1 MNLTQKIIGSHLVS
15 GTMTPGSEIG
25 LRIDQ
30 TLTQDATG
38 TMAWLQFEALGIPR
52 VKTDISLSYVDH
64 NTLQM
69 NFRNPDDHRFLRTV
83 AAKFGG
89 VYSGPGTGICHQLH
103 LENFA
108 KPGATLVGS
117 DSHTPTAGGIC
128 SLAMGAGGLSVAL
141 AMAGEPYYIPMPK
154 VVRVFLT
161 GALTGWASAK
171 DVILELLRRRTV
183 KGGVGRVFEYAGPG
197 VATLSVP
204 ERATIAN
211 MGAELGATGTLFPSD
226 GVTRAFLKAMGREA
240 DWRELGPD
248 ADAAYDEEEAI
259 DLSTL
264 VPLAAQPHMPD
275 RVVPVSELDGLP
287 VEQVCIGSC
296 TNSSYADLKL
306 VAQILGG
313 HRINPGTDA
322 MISPGSK
329 QVLTMLAQEGLL
341 EPLISSGARL
351 LECSCGPCIGSG
363 GAPVTA
369 GVSAR
374 TFNRNFEGR
383 SGTKDAKVYLVS
395 PLTAAQAALNGKF
408 TDPATWGTPPAKPE
422 LPADPP
428 SIRHLFVFPPEN
440 GEGVEVLRGPNIVAL
455 EKFPRLDASGDV
467 LEASVVIRLGDN
479 ITTDHIM
486 PAGAEILALRSNI
499 PAISEHV
506 FVRVDPDFVKRARA
520 VSEAG
525 GNGVIV
531 AGENYGQGSSREHA
545 ALAPLYLGIKAVIVK
560 SFARIHV
567 ANLINAGILPLTFR
581 NEADYD
587 RISEGDVLSLPD
599 IRRRIAEGDDV
610 VLKMGGPMM
619 GAPIKDTNV
628 PIIKGS
634 NGIIAIAADH
644 TEEKECIKCGRC
656 VDVCPMELQ
665 PLEIYK
671 LGQLGDAEGLLKLN
685 VMDCFSCKCC
695 EYICS
700 SKIPLVSKINAAK
713 GLVMPL
719 LKKK

>member
-248 ADAAYDEEEAI
+248 ADAAYDEEETI
-259 DLSTL
+259 DLSAL

-275 RVVPVSELDGLP
+275 RVVPVAELDGLP

-306 VAQILGG
+306 VAQILDG

-341 EPLISSGARL
+341 EPLIGSGARL

-363 GAPVTA
+363 GAPVTS

-383 SGTKDAKVYLVS
+383 SGTKDAKVYLDS

-440 GEGVEVLRGPNIVAL
+440 GDGVEVLRGPNIVAL

-467 LEASVVIRLGDN
+467 LEANVVIRLGDN

-545 ALAPLYLGIKAVIVK
+545 ALAPRHLGIRAVIAL
-560 SFARIHV
+560 SMARIHR
-567 ANLINAGILPLTFR
+567 ANLVNFGILPLVFVNR
-581 NEADYD
+581 EDYAKVAQ
-587 RISEGDVLSLPD
+587 GAD
-599 IRRRIAEGDDV
+599 IRIPLTEITPGGVTNIEIAGV
-610 VLKMGGPMM
+610 GVLPVRNDLS
-619 GAPIKDTNV
+619 AAELD
-628 PIIKGS
+628 IIRSG
-634 NGIIAIAADH
+634 
-644 TEEKECIKCGRC
+644 
-656 VDVCPMELQ
+656 
-665 PLEIYK
+665 
-671 LGQLGDAEGLLKLN
+671 GLL
-685 VMDCFSCKCC
+685 
-695 EYICS
+695 
-700 SKIPLVSKINAAK
+700 NAVK
-713 GLVMPL
+713 EKM
-719 LKKK
+719 

>member
-259 DLSTL
+259 DLSAL

-275 RVVPVSELDGLP
+275 RVVPVAELDGLP

-306 VAQILGG
+306 VAQILDG

-341 EPLISSGARL
+341 EPLIGSGARL

-363 GAPVTA
+363 GAPVTS

-440 GEGVEVLRGPNIVAL
+440 GDGVEVLRGPNAGEIPPPRRVRRRARSQRRDPPRRQHHHRPHHARGRGNPRPAL
-455 EKFPRLDASGDV
+455 QYPGHFRARVRARGPRFR
-467 LEASVVIRLGDN
+467 EAR
-479 ITTDHIM
+479 
-486 PAGAEILALRSNI
+486 PRRLRSGRQRRHRGWRKLWSGLQPRTRGAG
-499 PAISEHV
+499 PAPSRHQS
-506 FVRVDPDFVKRARA
+506 RHRPVDGPHPPR
-520 VSEAG
+520 
-525 GNGVIV
+525 
-531 AGENYGQGSSREHA
+531 QSREFRHS
-545 ALAPLYLGIKAVIVK
+545 AP
-560 SFARIHV
+560 
-567 ANLINAGILPLTFR
+567 
-581 NEADYD
+581 
-587 RISEGDVLSLPD
+587 SL
-599 IRRRIAEGDDV
+599 REQ
-610 VLKMGGPMM
+610 
-619 GAPIKDTNV
+619 
-628 PIIKGS
+628 
-634 NGIIAIAADH
+634 
-644 TEEKECIKCGRC
+644 GRLC
-656 VDVCPMELQ
+656 
-665 PLEIYK
+665 
-671 LGQLGDAEGLLKLN
+671 
-685 VMDCFSCKCC
+685 
-695 EYICS
+695 
-700 SKIPLVSKINAAK
+700 
-713 GLVMPL
+713 
-719 LKKK
+719 

>member
-313 HRINPGTDA
+313 HRITPGTDA

-341 EPLISSGARL
+341 EPLINSGARL

-545 ALAPLYLGIKAVIVK
+545 ALAPRHLGIRAVIAL
-560 SFARIHV
+560 SMARIHR
-567 ANLINAGILPLTFR
+567 ANLVNFGILPLVFVNR
-581 NEADYD
+581 EDYAKVAQ
-587 RISEGDVLSLPD
+587 GAD
-599 IRRRIAEGDDV
+599 IRIPLTEITPGGVTNIEIAGV
-610 VLKMGGPMM
+610 GVLPVRNDLS
-619 GAPIKDTNV
+619 AAELD
-628 PIIKGS
+628 IIRSG
-634 NGIIAIAADH
+634 
-644 TEEKECIKCGRC
+644 
-656 VDVCPMELQ
+656 
-665 PLEIYK
+665 
-671 LGQLGDAEGLLKLN
+671 GLL
-685 VMDCFSCKCC
+685 
-695 EYICS
+695 
-700 SKIPLVSKINAAK
+700 NAVK
-713 GLVMPL
+713 EKM
-719 LKKK
+719 

>member
-259 DLSTL
+259 DLSAL

-275 RVVPVSELDGLP
+275 RVVPVAELDGLP

-306 VAQILGG
+306 VAQILDG

-329 QVLTMLAQEGLL
+329 QVLTMRAQEGLL
-341 EPLISSGARL
+341 EPLIGSGARL

-363 GAPVTA
+363 GAPVTS

-440 GEGVEVLRGPNIVAL
+440 GDGVEVLRGPNIVAL

-467 LEASVVIRLGDN
+467 LEANVVIRLGDN

-545 ALAPLYLGIKAVIVK
+545 ALAPRHLGGRAVIAL
-560 SFARIHV
+560 SMARIHR
-567 ANLINAGILPLTFR
+567 ANLVNFGILPLVFVNR
-581 NEADYD
+581 EDYAKVAQ
-587 RISEGDVLSLPD
+587 GAD
-599 IRRRIAEGDDV
+599 IRIPLTEITPGGVTNIEIAGV
-610 VLKMGGPMM
+610 GVLPVRNDLS
-619 GAPIKDTNV
+619 AAELD
-628 PIIKGS
+628 IIRSG
-634 NGIIAIAADH
+634 
-644 TEEKECIKCGRC
+644 
-656 VDVCPMELQ
+656 
-665 PLEIYK
+665 
-671 LGQLGDAEGLLKLN
+671 GLL
-685 VMDCFSCKCC
+685 
-695 EYICS
+695 
-700 SKIPLVSKINAAK
+700 NAVK
-713 GLVMPL
+713 EKM
-719 LKKK
+719 

>member
-83 AAKFGG
+83 AVKFGG

-259 DLSTL
+259 DLSAL

-275 RVVPVSELDGLP
+275 RVVPVAELDGLP

-306 VAQILGG
+306 VAQILDG

-341 EPLISSGARL
+341 EPLIGSGARL

-363 GAPVTA
+363 GAPVTS

-440 GEGVEVLRGPNIVAL
+440 GDGVEVLRGPNIVAL

-467 LEASVVIRLGDN
+467 LEANVVIRLGDN

-545 ALAPLYLGIKAVIVK
+545 ALAPRHLGIRAVIAL
-560 SFARIHV
+560 SMARIHR
-567 ANLINAGILPLTFR
+567 ANLVNFGILPLVFVNR
-581 NEADYD
+581 EDYAKVAQ
-587 RISEGDVLSLPD
+587 GAD
-599 IRRRIAEGDDV
+599 IRIPLTEITPGGVTNIEIAGV
-610 VLKMGGPMM
+610 GVLPVRNDLS
-619 GAPIKDTNV
+619 AAELD
-628 PIIKGS
+628 IIRSG
-634 NGIIAIAADH
+634 
-644 TEEKECIKCGRC
+644 
-656 VDVCPMELQ
+656 
-665 PLEIYK
+665 
-671 LGQLGDAEGLLKLN
+671 GLL
-685 VMDCFSCKCC
+685 
-695 EYICS
+695 
-700 SKIPLVSKINAAK
+700 NAVK
-713 GLVMPL
+713 EKM
-719 LKKK
+719 

>member
-128 SLAMGAGGLSVAL
+128 SLAMGA
-141 AMAGEPYYIPMPK
+141 
-154 VVRVFLT
+154 
-161 GALTGWASAK
+161 
-171 DVILELLRRRTV
+171 
-183 KGGVGRVFEYAGPG
+183 
-197 VATLSVP
+197 
-204 ERATIAN
+204 
-211 MGAELGATGTLFPSD
+211 ELGATGTLFPSD

-259 DLSTL
+259 DLSAL

-275 RVVPVSELDGLP
+275 RVVPVAELDGLP

-306 VAQILGG
+306 VAQILDG

-341 EPLISSGARL
+341 EPLIGSGARL

-363 GAPVTA
+363 GAPVTS

-440 GEGVEVLRGPNIVAL
+440 GDGVEVLRGPNIVAL

-467 LEASVVIRLGDN
+467 LEANVVIRLGDN

-545 ALAPLYLGIKAVIVK
+545 ALAPRHLGIRAVIAL
-560 SFARIHV
+560 SMARIHR
-567 ANLINAGILPLTFR
+567 ANLVNFGILPLVFVNR
-581 NEADYD
+581 EDYAKVAQ
-587 RISEGDVLSLPD
+587 GAD
-599 IRRRIAEGDDV
+599 IRIPLTEITPGGVTNIEIAGV
-610 VLKMGGPMM
+610 GVLPVRNDLS
-619 GAPIKDTNV
+619 AAELD
-628 PIIKGS
+628 IIRSG
-634 NGIIAIAADH
+634 
-644 TEEKECIKCGRC
+644 
-656 VDVCPMELQ
+656 
-665 PLEIYK
+665 
-671 LGQLGDAEGLLKLN
+671 GLLN
-685 VMDCFSCKCC
+685 AVR
-695 EYICS
+695 EE
-700 SKIPLVSKINAAK
+700 VSAGSREAVRGAVRLPGARN
-713 GLVMPL
+713 L
-719 LKKK
+719 

>member
-161 GALTGWASAK
+161 GALTGCASAK

-545 ALAPLYLGIKAVIVK
+545 ALAPRHLGIRAVIAL
-560 SFARIHV
+560 SMARIHR
-567 ANLINAGILPLTFR
+567 ANLVNFGILPLVFVNR
-581 NEADYD
+581 EDYAKVAQ
-587 RISEGDVLSLPD
+587 GAD
-599 IRRRIAEGDDV
+599 IRIPLAEITPGGVTNIEIAGV
-610 VLKMGGPMM
+610 GVLPVRNDLS
-619 GAPIKDTNV
+619 AAELD
-628 PIIKGS
+628 IIRSG
-634 NGIIAIAADH
+634 
-644 TEEKECIKCGRC
+644 
-656 VDVCPMELQ
+656 
-665 PLEIYK
+665 
-671 LGQLGDAEGLLKLN
+671 GLL
-685 VMDCFSCKCC
+685 
-695 EYICS
+695 
-700 SKIPLVSKINAAK
+700 NAVK
-713 GLVMPL
+713 EKM
-719 LKKK
+719 

>member
-226 GVTRAFLKAMGREA
+226 GVARAFLKAMGRGAE
-240 DWRELGPD
+240 WRALGPA

-259 DLSTL
+259 DLSAL

-275 RVVPVSELDGLP
+275 RVVPVAELDGLP

-306 VAQILGG
+306 VAQILDG
-313 HRINPGTDA
+313 HRINPGTDP

-341 EPLISSGARL
+341 EPLIGSGARL

-363 GAPVTA
+363 GAPVTS

-440 GEGVEVLRGPNIVAL
+440 GDGVEVLRGPNIVAL

-467 LEASVVIRLGDN
+467 LEANVVIRLGDN

-545 ALAPLYLGIKAVIVK
+545 ALAPRHLGIRAVIAL
-560 SFARIHV
+560 SMARIHR
-567 ANLINAGILPLTFR
+567 ANLVNFGILPLVFVNR
-581 NEADYD
+581 EDYAKVAQ
-587 RISEGDVLSLPD
+587 GAD
-599 IRRRIAEGDDV
+599 IRIPLTEITPGGVTNIEIAGV
-610 VLKMGGPMM
+610 GVLPVRNDLS
-619 GAPIKDTNV
+619 AAELD
-628 PIIKGS
+628 IIRSG
-634 NGIIAIAADH
+634 
-644 TEEKECIKCGRC
+644 
-656 VDVCPMELQ
+656 
-665 PLEIYK
+665 
-671 LGQLGDAEGLLKLN
+671 GLL
-685 VMDCFSCKCC
+685 
-695 EYICS
+695 
-700 SKIPLVSKINAAK
+700 NAVK
-713 GLVMPL
+713 EKM
-719 LKKK
+719 

>member
-259 DLSTL
+259 DLSAL

-306 VAQILGG
+306 VAQILDG

-341 EPLISSGARL
+341 EPLIGSGARL

-363 GAPVTA
+363 GAPVTS

-440 GEGVEVLRGPNIVAL
+440 GDGVEVLRGPNIVAL

-467 LEASVVIRLGDN
+467 LEANVVIRLGDN

-545 ALAPLYLGIKAVIVK
+545 ALAPRHLGIRAVIAL
-560 SFARIHV
+560 SMARIHR
-567 ANLINAGILPLTFR
+567 ANLVNFGILPLVFVNR
-581 NEADYD
+581 EDYAKVAQ
-587 RISEGDVLSLPD
+587 GAD
-599 IRRRIAEGDDV
+599 IRIPLTEITPGGVTNIEIAGV
-610 VLKMGGPMM
+610 GVLPVRNDLS
-619 GAPIKDTNV
+619 AAELD
-628 PIIKGS
+628 IIRSG
-634 NGIIAIAADH
+634 
-644 TEEKECIKCGRC
+644 
-656 VDVCPMELQ
+656 
-665 PLEIYK
+665 
-671 LGQLGDAEGLLKLN
+671 GLL
-685 VMDCFSCKCC
+685 
-695 EYICS
+695 
-700 SKIPLVSKINAAK
+700 NAVK
-713 GLVMPL
+713 EKM
-719 LKKK
+719 

>member
-103 LENFA
+103 LENSA

-211 MGAELGATGTLFPSD
+211 MGAELGATGTLFPAD
-226 GVTRAFLKAMGREA
+226 GGTRAGLKAMGREA

-259 DLSTL
+259 DLSAL

-275 RVVPVSELDGLP
+275 RVVPVAELDGLP

-306 VAQILGG
+306 VAQILDG

-341 EPLISSGARL
+341 EPLIGSGARL

-363 GAPVTA
+363 GAPVTS

-440 GEGVEVLRGPNIVAL
+440 GDGVEVLRGPNIVAL

-467 LEASVVIRLGDN
+467 LEANVVIRLGDN

-545 ALAPLYLGIKAVIVK
+545 ALAPRHLGIRAVIAL
-560 SFARIHV
+560 SMARIHR
-567 ANLINAGILPLTFR
+567 ANLVNFGILPLVFVNR
-581 NEADYD
+581 EDYAKVAQ
-587 RISEGDVLSLPD
+587 GAD
-599 IRRRIAEGDDV
+599 IRIPLTEITPGGVTNIEIAGV
-610 VLKMGGPMM
+610 GVLPVRNDLS
-619 GAPIKDTNV
+619 AAELD
-628 PIIKGS
+628 IIRSG
-634 NGIIAIAADH
+634 
-644 TEEKECIKCGRC
+644 
-656 VDVCPMELQ
+656 
-665 PLEIYK
+665 
-671 LGQLGDAEGLLKLN
+671 GLL
-685 VMDCFSCKCC
+685 
-695 EYICS
+695 
-700 SKIPLVSKINAAK
+700 NAVK
-713 GLVMPL
+713 EKM
-719 LKKK
+719 

>member
-440 GEGVEVLRGPNIVAL
+440 GDAVEVLRGPNIVAL

-467 LEASVVIRLGDN
+467 LEANVVIRLGDN

-545 ALAPLYLGIKAVIVK
+545 ALAPRHLGVRAVIAL
-560 SFARIHV
+560 SMARIHR
-567 ANLINAGILPLTFR
+567 ANLVNFGILPLVFVNR
-581 NEADYD
+581 EDYAKVAQ
-587 RISEGDVLSLPD
+587 GAD
-599 IRRRIAEGDDV
+599 IRIPLAEITPGGVTNIEIAGV
-610 VLKMGGPMM
+610 GVLPVRNDLS
-619 GAPIKDTNV
+619 AAELD
-628 PIIKGS
+628 IIRSG
-634 NGIIAIAADH
+634 
-644 TEEKECIKCGRC
+644 
-656 VDVCPMELQ
+656 
-665 PLEIYK
+665 
-671 LGQLGDAEGLLKLN
+671 GLL
-685 VMDCFSCKCC
+685 
-695 EYICS
+695 
-700 SKIPLVSKINAAK
+700 NAVK
-713 GLVMPL
+713 EKM
-719 LKKK
+719 

>member
-15 GTMTPGSEIG
+15 GAMTPGSEIG

-141 AMAGEPYYIPMPK
+141 AMAGEPYYIPMPR

-275 RVVPVSELDGLP
+275 RVVPVAELDGLP

-341 EPLISSGARL
+341 EPLIGSGARL

-363 GAPVTA
+363 GAPVTS

-440 GEGVEVLRGPNIVAL
+440 GDGVEVLRGPNIVAL

-467 LEASVVIRLGDN
+467 LEANVVIRLGDN

-545 ALAPLYLGIKAVIVK
+545 ALAPRHLGIRAVIAL
-560 SFARIHV
+560 SMARIHR
-567 ANLINAGILPLTFR
+567 ANLVNFGILPLVFVNR
-581 NEADYD
+581 EDYAKVAQ
-587 RISEGDVLSLPD
+587 GAD
-599 IRRRIAEGDDV
+599 IRIPLTEITPGGVTNIEIAGV
-610 VLKMGGPMM
+610 GVLPVRNDLS
-619 GAPIKDTNV
+619 AAELD
-628 PIIKGS
+628 IIRSG
-634 NGIIAIAADH
+634 
-644 TEEKECIKCGRC
+644 
-656 VDVCPMELQ
+656 
-665 PLEIYK
+665 
-671 LGQLGDAEGLLKLN
+671 GLL
-685 VMDCFSCKCC
+685 
-695 EYICS
+695 
-700 SKIPLVSKINAAK
+700 NAVK
-713 GLVMPL
+713 EKM
-719 LKKK
+719 

>member
-275 RVVPVSELDGLP
+275 RVVPVAELDGLP

-313 HRINPGTDA
+313 RRINPGTDA

-440 GEGVEVLRGPNIVAL
+440 GEDVEVLRGPNIVAL

-467 LEASVVIRLGDN
+467 LEANVVIRLGDN

-545 ALAPLYLGIKAVIVK
+545 ALAPRHLGIRAVIAL
-560 SFARIHV
+560 SMARIHR
-567 ANLINAGILPLTFR
+567 ANLVNFGILPLVFVNR
-581 NEADYD
+581 EDYAKVAQ
-587 RISEGDVLSLPD
+587 GAD
-599 IRRRIAEGDDV
+599 IRIPLTEITPGGVTNIEIAGV
-610 VLKMGGPMM
+610 GVLPVRNDLS
-619 GAPIKDTNV
+619 AAELD
-628 PIIKGS
+628 IIRSG
-634 NGIIAIAADH
+634 
-644 TEEKECIKCGRC
+644 
-656 VDVCPMELQ
+656 
-665 PLEIYK
+665 
-671 LGQLGDAEGLLKLN
+671 GLL
-685 VMDCFSCKCC
+685 
-695 EYICS
+695 
-700 SKIPLVSKINAAK
+700 NAVK
-713 GLVMPL
+713 EKM
-719 LKKK
+719 

>member
-248 ADAAYDEEEAI
+248 ADAAYDEEETI
-259 DLSTL
+259 DLSAL

-275 RVVPVSELDGLP
+275 RVVPVAELDGLP

-306 VAQILGG
+306 VAQILDG

-341 EPLISSGARL
+341 EPLIGSGARL

-363 GAPVTA
+363 GAPVTS

-440 GEGVEVLRGPNIVAL
+440 GDGVEVLRGPNIVAL

-467 LEASVVIRLGDN
+467 LEANVVIRLGDN
-479 ITTDHIM
+479 ITTDPIVA
-486 PAGAEILALRSNI
+486 AGAEILALRSNI

-545 ALAPLYLGIKAVIVK
+545 ALAPRHLGIRAVIAL
-560 SFARIHV
+560 SMARIHR
-567 ANLINAGILPLTFR
+567 ANLVNFGILPLVFVNR
-581 NEADYD
+581 EDYAKVAQ
-587 RISEGDVLSLPD
+587 GAD
-599 IRRRIAEGDDV
+599 IRIPLTEITPGGVTNIEIAGV
-610 VLKMGGPMM
+610 GVLPVRNDLS
-619 GAPIKDTNV
+619 AAELD
-628 PIIKGS
+628 IIRSG
-634 NGIIAIAADH
+634 
-644 TEEKECIKCGRC
+644 
-656 VDVCPMELQ
+656 
-665 PLEIYK
+665 
-671 LGQLGDAEGLLKLN
+671 GLL
-685 VMDCFSCKCC
+685 
-695 EYICS
+695 
-700 SKIPLVSKINAAK
+700 NAVK
-713 GLVMPL
+713 EKM
-719 LKKK
+719 

>member
-259 DLSTL
+259 DLSAL

-275 RVVPVSELDGLP
+275 RVVPVAELDGLP

-306 VAQILGG
+306 VAQILDG

-341 EPLISSGARL
+341 EPLIGSGARL

-363 GAPVTA
+363 GAPVTS

-440 GEGVEVLRGPNIVAL
+440 GDGVEVLRGPNIVAL

-467 LEASVVIRLGDN
+467 LEANVVIRLGDN

-486 PAGAEILALRSNI
+486 PAGAEILALRSKI

-545 ALAPLYLGIKAVIVK
+545 ALAPRHLGIRAVIAL
-560 SFARIHV
+560 SMARIHR
-567 ANLINAGILPLTFR
+567 ANLVNFGILPLVFVNR
-581 NEADYD
+581 EDYAKVAQ
-587 RISEGDVLSLPD
+587 GAD
-599 IRRRIAEGDDV
+599 IRIPLTEITPGGVTNIEIAGV
-610 VLKMGGPMM
+610 GVLPVRNDLS
-619 GAPIKDTNV
+619 AAELD
-628 PIIKGS
+628 IIRSG
-634 NGIIAIAADH
+634 
-644 TEEKECIKCGRC
+644 
-656 VDVCPMELQ
+656 
-665 PLEIYK
+665 
-671 LGQLGDAEGLLKLN
+671 GLL
-685 VMDCFSCKCC
+685 
-695 EYICS
+695 
-700 SKIPLVSKINAAK
+700 NAVK
-713 GLVMPL
+713 EKM
-719 LKKK
+719 

>member
-259 DLSTL
+259 DLSAL

-275 RVVPVSELDGLP
+275 RVVPVAELDGLP

-306 VAQILGG
+306 VAQILDG

-341 EPLISSGARL
+341 EPLIGSGARL

-363 GAPVTA
+363 GAPVTS

-440 GEGVEVLRGPNIVAL
+440 GDGVEVLRGPNIVAL

-467 LEASVVIRLGDN
+467 LEANVVIRLGDN

-506 FVRVDPDFVKRARA
+506 FVRVAPDFVKRARA
-520 VSEAG
+520 VSEEG

-545 ALAPLYLGIKAVIVK
+545 ALAPRHLGIRAVIAL
-560 SFARIHV
+560 SMARIHR
-567 ANLINAGILPLTFR
+567 ANLVNFGILPLVFVNR
-581 NEADYD
+581 EDYAKVAQ
-587 RISEGDVLSLPD
+587 GAD
-599 IRRRIAEGDDV
+599 IRIPLTEITPGGVTNIEIAGV
-610 VLKMGGPMM
+610 GVLPVRNDLS
-619 GAPIKDTNV
+619 AAELD
-628 PIIKGS
+628 IIRSG
-634 NGIIAIAADH
+634 
-644 TEEKECIKCGRC
+644 
-656 VDVCPMELQ
+656 
-665 PLEIYK
+665 
-671 LGQLGDAEGLLKLN
+671 GLL
-685 VMDCFSCKCC
+685 
-695 EYICS
+695 
-700 SKIPLVSKINAAK
+700 NAVK
-713 GLVMPL
+713 EKM
-719 LKKK
+719 

>member
-141 AMAGEPYYIPMPK
+141 ARAGEPYYIPMPT

-259 DLSTL
+259 DLSAL

-275 RVVPVSELDGLP
+275 RVVPVAELDGLP

-296 TNSSYADLKL
+296 TNSAYADLKL
-306 VAQILGG
+306 VAQILDG

-341 EPLISSGARL
+341 EPLIGSGARL

-363 GAPVTA
+363 GAPVTS

-440 GEGVEVLRGPNIVAL
+440 GDGVEVLRGPNIVAL

-467 LEASVVIRLGDN
+467 LEANVVIRLGDN

-545 ALAPLYLGIKAVIVK
+545 ALAPRHLGIRAVIAL
-560 SFARIHV
+560 SMARIHR
-567 ANLINAGILPLTFR
+567 ANLVNFGILPLVFVNR
-581 NEADYD
+581 EDYAKVAQ
-587 RISEGDVLSLPD
+587 GAD
-599 IRRRIAEGDDV
+599 IRIPLTEITPGGVTNIEIAGV
-610 VLKMGGPMM
+610 GVLPVRNDLS
-619 GAPIKDTNV
+619 AAELD
-628 PIIKGS
+628 IIRSG
-634 NGIIAIAADH
+634 
-644 TEEKECIKCGRC
+644 
-656 VDVCPMELQ
+656 
-665 PLEIYK
+665 
-671 LGQLGDAEGLLKLN
+671 GLL
-685 VMDCFSCKCC
+685 
-695 EYICS
+695 
-700 SKIPLVSKINAAK
+700 NAVK
-713 GLVMPL
+713 EKM
-719 LKKK
+719 